1 MPASLRL
8 IAALLVAATAA
19 AVASIGVLHVQ
30 DVAHARIQAEQ
41 MTGGSVDRGK
51 IAISRYGCGAC
62 HVITGIAD
70 GQGQAGPSLAG
81 IASRATI
88 AGRLANQPDQMVL
101 WLRHPQQVVPGNA
114 MPDQQL
120 GEANARDMSAYLY
133 TLRKTTY

>member
-8 IAALLVAATAA
+8 IAALLVAATIA
-19 AVASIGVLHVQ
+19 AVASVAVLHVQ
-30 DVAHARIQAEQ
+30 DVAHARTQAEQ

-51 IAISRYGCGAC
+51 LALSRYGCGGC

-70 GQGQAGPSLAG
+70 AQGQTGPSLVG
-81 IASRATI
+81 IAGRATI

-114 MPDQQL
+114 MPDQRL
-120 GEANARDMSAYLY
+120 SERDGRDIAAYLY